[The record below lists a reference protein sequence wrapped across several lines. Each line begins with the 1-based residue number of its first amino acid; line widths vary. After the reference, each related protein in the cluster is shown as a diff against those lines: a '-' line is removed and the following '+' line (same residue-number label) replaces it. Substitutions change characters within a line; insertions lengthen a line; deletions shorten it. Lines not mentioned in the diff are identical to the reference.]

1 VHTVPNLT
9 ARTRETYAI
18 VFDKHLLPRVG
29 GLALRDV
36 TPAVVAGL
44 SADLRAAGV
53 GPAATR
59 KALSVLQGIFSCAV
73 QWGHVQSNPVVGV
86 RKPSAK
92 RKRVVSPPSPAVVER
107 MRAGL
112 LRTHGRR
119 DAALVTVLAYAGLRP
134 QEALGL
140 PWGNVRGRTLLIDRA
155 QSDEGLKETRTGG
168 LRSVRL
174 LAPLAADL
182 AAWRLE
188 SGPLIGEALV
198 FPTRDGVLWRDYDW
212 RNWRRRVFDPAA
224 ARAGAPGIR
233 PYDLRHAFC
242 SLLIAEGLSVSRSRA
257 RPGTRRR

>member
-134 QEALGL
+134 Q
-140 PWGNVRGRTLLIDRA
+140 
-155 QSDEGLKETRTGG
+155 
-168 LRSVRL
+168 
-174 LAPLAADL
+174 
-182 AAWRLE
+182 
-188 SGPLIGEALV
+188 
-198 FPTRDGVLWRDYDW
+198 
-212 RNWRRRVFDPAA
+212 
-224 ARAGAPGIR
+224 
-233 PYDLRHAFC
+233 
-242 SLLIAEGLSVSRSRA
+242 
-257 RPGTRRR
+257 